1 MREDPGLAIFGC
13 TILRELNWYLK
24 LPMSLSESTLFS
36 KGHQQNYPLELRGT
50 VFKKKLVALI
60 EEMNEKIKNMR
71 VRKPQTEDDK
81 KYNKVLYNMKRT
93 KITSML
99 RDHFKEMQFSK
110 EQYAYF
116 NGRFRIAADGYNVNF
131 PIYHKTM
138 TK

>member
-13 TILRELNWYLK
+13 TILRELNRYVK
-24 LPMSLSESTLFS
+24 LPMSLSERTLFT

-60 EEMNEKIKNMR
+60 KEMDEKIKNMR
-71 VRKPQTEDDK
+71 VRKPQTEEDK

-99 RDHFKEMQFSK
+99 RDYFKE
-110 EQYAYF
+110 
-116 NGRFRIAADGYNVNF
+116 V
-131 PIYHKTM
+131 
-138 TK
+138 